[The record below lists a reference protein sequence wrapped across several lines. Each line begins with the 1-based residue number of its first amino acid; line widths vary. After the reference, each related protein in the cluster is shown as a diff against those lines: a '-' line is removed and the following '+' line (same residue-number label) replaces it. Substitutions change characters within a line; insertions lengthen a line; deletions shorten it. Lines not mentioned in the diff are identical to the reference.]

1 VQPVSVPMFLMGIAE
16 TYDLLMTIPKS
27 GQHELRFTTQ
37 DGSGHSSAL
46 FGNRR
51 DSRRAHDRPDPIFI
65 KWMRCSISLS
75 KSKKTIRA
83 PR

>member
-1 VQPVSVPMFLMGIAE
+1 MFLMGIAE
-16 TYDLLMTIPKS
+16 TYDLLLTIPKS

-46 FGNRR
+46 FGKARPTPR
-51 DSRRAHDRPDPIFI
+51 PYRPDPIFI

-75 KSKKTIRA
+75 KSKKPIRV

>member
-1 VQPVSVPMFLMGIAE
+1 MQPVSVPMFLMGIAE

-46 FGNRR
+46 LAKASLMPPPCRHGQ
-51 DSRRAHDRPDPIFI
+51 IFT
-65 KWMRCSISLS
+65 KWMRCSISPS
-75 KSKKTIRA
+75 KSRKMIRV
-83 PR
+83 PL